1 MYTRKTG
8 FAPADFDPKTFIT
21 IPNMVTIVRLIILPF
36 ILILL
41 NKGYNIWAGVLVV
54 FCGFT
59 DVLDGFLAKI
69 LNQATT
75 IGKVL
80 DPVVDK
86 IFYLAIMIF
95 LLFYRNFPLWGFIII
110 VVLEFLILT
119 GSYIL
124 FTKYRMIPSSNT
136 YGKIAVFLI
145 ALSVF
150 FYVIDLDILKTNLV
164 LEFSLQKIILILG
177 IVGLFIAIFTYWFA
191 AKTAIKE
198 SKRGGKFPSNVS

>member
-8 FAPADFDPKTFIT
+8 FARADFDPKTFMT
-21 IPNMVTIVRLIILPF
+21 IPNVITMVRLLVLPF

-41 NKGYNIWAGVLVV
+41 NKGYNIWAGVLIA

-69 LNQATT
+69 LAQATT
-75 IGKVL
+75 IGKIL

-86 IFYLAIMIF
+86 IFCLTIMVF
-95 LLFYRNFPLWGFIII
+95 LLFYRDFPLAAFIII
-110 VVLEFLILT
+110 VVIEFFILA

-124 FTKYRMIPSSNT
+124 ITKYKMVPSSNT

-145 ALSVF
+145 SLTICL
-150 FYVIDLDILKTNLV
+150 YVINLDISKTSII
-164 LEFSLQKIILILG
+164 LEFSLQKILLILG
-177 IVGLFIAIFTYWFA
+177 IVLLFVTIATYGFK
-191 AKTAIKE
+191 AKVEIKKLKK
-198 SKRGGKFPSNVS
+198 SVSLC